1 MINEKI
7 DEPIMEAVSCDVYDN
22 FFQSLHNR
30 TEREEG
36 MMREQLNEFMFRD
49 GVILKNEMNR
59 TRRRRR
65 EIF

>member
-1 MINEKI
+1 MIDEKI
-7 DEPIMEAVSCDVYDN
+7 DEPIMKAVSCDFYGN

-49 GVILKNEMNR
+49 GVIFKNEMNR
-59 TRRRRR
+59 TRRRKR